1 MQFELSRQ
9 IVGEDQQVISLNCH
23 FLQLY
28 FTLYYCYICFMA
40 TSVLCIGATLVDEL
54 YFCDATIVPHSSN
67 PAHKKSS
74 IGGVMGNIAQNLAT
88 LNTTPALITA
98 IGNDAEGSYILHEL
112 TQKGINSAAFC
123 ITPESTG
130 KYVSVLQPDG
140 NLFVA
145 VCQDNGKRYLS
156 VAYMQSKSDYIKG
169 YDMLIIDTNLDT
181 DVIQWFIHFAKQ
193 HQKMLIIEPVSV
205 TKALQLAALDL
216 DGVYLITPNEAELQA
231 ISSTSSSD
239 TATLV
244 TSLLKRGVQNIWLRQ
259 GERGSTW
266 FSPSSTLHLAVP
278 KITIVDSTGAG
289 DAALAGWVLGKVQ
302 KDTPL
307 NCLKLGHSLALH
319 ILQQKGTVDVTM
331 SATNLYDLMKTYYHD

>member
-1 MQFELSRQ
+1 
-9 IVGEDQQVISLNCH
+9 
-23 FLQLY
+23 
-28 FTLYYCYICFMA
+28 MA

-54 YFCDATIVPHSSN
+54 YFCEATIVPHSSN
-67 PAHKKSS
+67 PAHKTTG
-74 IGGVMGNIAQNLAT
+74 IGGVMGNIALNLAA
-88 LNTTPALITA
+88 LNIKPALITA
-98 IGNDAEGSYILHEL
+98 IGNDTEGNYILNQL
-112 TQKGINSAAFC
+112 TQQGINSAAFC

-156 VAYMQSKSDYIKG
+156 VEYMQSKSDYIKA

-181 DVIQWFIHFAKQ
+181 DVIQWFIYFAKQ
-193 HQKMLIIEPVSV
+193 HQKKLIIEPVSV
-205 TKALQLAALDL
+205 SKASQLAKLDL

-231 ISSTSSSD
+231 ISTASYTD
-239 TATLV
+239 TVSLV

-266 FSPSSTLHLAVP
+266 FAPSSTLHLSVP

-302 KDTPL
+302 EDTPL
-307 NCLKLGHSLALH
+307 NCLKLGHTLALH
-319 ILQQKGTVDVTM
+319 ILQQKGTVDATM